1 MEVAAWFWRGLRVL
15 KFFMAVRS
23 FAVPRTMAGD
33 GCNQHFGL
41 ESKTLGTGLLQVF
54 LRTSILAQA
63 VLKILETLLHS

>member
-1 MEVAAWFWRGLRVL
+1 
-15 KFFMAVRS
+15 MALRS